1 MANFI
6 STYTPKQASTD
17 KGVAYLWRLSSESG
31 TARGD
36 HKKRLRLTRVLV
48 RERLYAER
56 RAVIGADRPPP
67 VLIRVLHVGRAL
79 WCAPRRTA
87 SPTLACFT
95 GVADLHQFWIV
106 LASMLRISGPP
117 GLGRSSEWV
126 LLVSMTINVVDPPGE
141 PVTGP

>member
-48 RERLYAER
+48 HERLYAER

-87 SPTLACFT
+87 SPTPLAAITITITIWDPSHVQVFT
-95 GVADLHQFWIV
+95 TTSELK
-106 LASMLRISGPP
+106 SGGIDVQLP
-117 GLGRSSEWV
+117 L
-126 LLVSMTINVVDPPGE
+126 T
-141 PVTGP
+141 